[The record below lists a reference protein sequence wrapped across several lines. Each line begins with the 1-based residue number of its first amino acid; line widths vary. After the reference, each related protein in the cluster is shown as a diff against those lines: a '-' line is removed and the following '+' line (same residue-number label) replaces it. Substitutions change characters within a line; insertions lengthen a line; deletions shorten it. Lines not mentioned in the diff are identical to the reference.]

1 MHTICFLQLW
11 IRSDNYHSAMFI
23 AWFVLLWRFREL
35 CFLMFSWAFSLLLCL
50 WSHLFIVCSVFYW
63 IINGE
68 ENILFFLKFN
78 GLHYLF
84 FELIVNHISLVNT
97 IQHSDIHV
105 IKLAAQNIG
114 AYGHECGQNAKL
126 FQFLWHSWLSKALL
140 HLFCLNL
147 LQRTCPYVSCAYTK
161 SIHSNH
167 FKIPLLKKLIWNFLF
182 VFDGLLNPSCKFA
195 IVIRW

>member
-11 IRSDNYHSAMFI
+11 ICSDNYHSAMFS

-35 CFLMFSWAFSLLLCL
+35 CFLMFSRAFSLLLCL

-84 FELIVNHISLVNT
+84 FELIVNHIWLVST
-97 IQHSDIHV
+97 IQHSDIYV
-105 IKLAAQNIG
+105 IKLTAQNIG
-114 AYGHECGQNAKL
+114 AYGHECRQNAKL
-126 FQFLWHSWLSKALL
+126 FQFLWSCLAFLTFQGFIASVLPKLTAANMSICISCIYKVHS
-140 HLFCLNL
+140 F
-147 LQRTCPYVSCAYTK
+147 
-161 SIHSNH
+161 
-167 FKIPLLKKLIWNFLF
+167 
-182 VFDGLLNPSCKFA
+182 
-195 IVIRW
+195 